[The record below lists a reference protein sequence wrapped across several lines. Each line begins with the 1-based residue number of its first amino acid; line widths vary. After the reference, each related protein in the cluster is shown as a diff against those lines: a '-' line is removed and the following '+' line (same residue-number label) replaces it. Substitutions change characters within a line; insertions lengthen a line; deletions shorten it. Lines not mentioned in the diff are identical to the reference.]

1 MSKSPLD
8 KTEVG
13 YEKPR
18 PKGFA
23 NMTQQRRR
31 RIPPN
36 KDDSKVVEKK
46 APEKVVAEK
55 PKKEPRKSRRD
66 KVKADTDAEAA
77 PVAKEANQQ

>member
-1 MSKSPLD
+1 MQSLISLF
-8 KTEVG
+8 TLG
-13 YEKPR
+13 
-18 PKGFA
+18 
-23 NMTQQRRR
+23 

-46 APEKVVAEK
+46 APEKVIAEK

-66 KVKADTDAEAA
+66 KVKADADADAEAA